1 MKTAKITKAVIGT
14 FVIGSAAAYLL
25 YQAVVSSWVYYYPV
39 DEFVSSAQG
48 RTAQNRDAALK
59 QNRIIRLAGRVKPG
73 TITINAEKMQL
84 DFELTGRRSSLPVK
98 YHGVVPRNFEAD
110 KEVVVEGRLSADG
123 VFQVD
128 KILTRCEAKYR
139 VKL

>member
-48 RTAQNRDAALK
+48 RTAQNHNAALK
-59 QNRIIRLAGRVKPG
+59 QNRTIRLAGRVKPD

-84 DFELTGRRSSLPVK
+84 DFELTGRYSSLPVR
-98 YHGVVPRNFEAD
+98 YHRVVPRNFEAD